1 MGAVNDELAVTFAVS
16 KASNKA
22 RKEILDRAAAHSADL
37 SAIDTAVAELRAT
50 NWSPT
55 YDETAAQ
62 LRTRQRAAVVEEV
75 AIREAVDQWFNH
87 VATVDWPLARDA
99 AYQECEKAKADVEKR
114 LLSIGYQKV
123 FDLGDGVER
132 SDLPAM
138 IAAHPS
144 VRAAVVQSNSLIDH
158 GTLAR
163 RQANAVALDA
173 CRKQLASYQ
182 MQATSGLAAA

>member
-1 MGAVNDELAVTFAVS
+1 MSQVTDELAVTFAIS
-16 KASNKA
+16 KPTEKSRKA
-22 RKEILDRAAAHSADL
+22 IVERAAAHAAEL
-37 SAIDTAVAELRAT
+37 AAIDTAVTELRAT
-50 NWSPT
+50 GWSPA
-55 YDETAAQ
+55 YDETAAK

-75 AIREAVDQWFNH
+75 SIRECIDQWFSR
-87 VATVDWPLARDA
+87 VAEVDWPMARDA

-144 VRAAVVQSNSLIDH
+144 VRAAVGQFNSLSDH
-158 GTLAR
+158 FTLAR
-163 RQANAVALDA
+163 RQANATALDA
-173 CRKQLASYQ
+173 CRKQLADYQ
-182 MQATSGLAAA
+182 SRATAGLAA